1 MDLISFLNVLA
12 WKANFFFLIHHFKTD
27 WITLD
32 SVTPCGLYCVLLL
45 SIHCVSL
52 PNMLFKV
59 ICPWVYGYKVVFI
72 FSFLPLCGMY
82 FLWGKVNSNQKGH
95 FCISQAKSLLTP
107 IIVFSLLAIAILIIL
122 SLLSNVLTAT
132 GFT

>member
-12 WKANFFFLIHHFKTD
+12 WKANYFLIHHFKTN

-32 SVTPCGLYCVLLL
+32 SITSCSWCCILVL
-45 SIHCVSL
+45 SIHSVSL

-107 IIVFSLLAIAILIIL
+107 NHVFSLLAIAIPMIL
-122 SLLSNVLTAT
+122 SLLSNLLTAT